1 MAFSITYRTNAVVLT
16 RVKVGSSTSLSTT
29 ASTTVFGQSV
39 TFTASVSPAISGV
52 GVLNGTV
59 TFMDG
64 LFTLGTAVVNGGIAT
79 FTISSLA
86 VGSHSIKAVFNGDGI
101 FETSF
106 SQVLLQT
113 VNSASG
119 TAVTTGQTATIG
131 FWQNKNGQALINSL
145 NGSASSTALG
155 NWLANNFSS
164 LYGSGA
170 GTRNLAGK
178 TNSQIAAF
186 YLTLFKVKGQK
197 LDAQVLATALAV
209 YVTTNSLS
217 RNVATQYGFLVTNA
231 GTGASTFN
239 VGSNGLAFGV
249 ANQTTLT
256 VFQILKAA
264 NQQAQQGVLYNGN
277 VDLRNRANTVLDGIN
292 QTGDIV

>member
-1 MAFSITYRTNAVVLT
+1 
-16 RVKVGSSTSLSTT
+16 
-29 ASTTVFGQSV
+29 
-39 TFTASVSPAISGV
+39 
-52 GVLNGTV
+52 
-59 TFMDG
+59 
-64 LFTLGTAVVNGGIAT
+64 
-79 FTISSLA
+79 
-86 VGSHSIKAVFNGDGI
+86 
-101 FETSF
+101 
-106 SQVLLQT
+106 VLLQT

-155 NWLANNFSS
+155 NWLANNFAS

-186 YLTLFKVKGQK
+186 YLTLSKVKGQK

-217 RNVATQYGFLVTNA
+217 GNVATQYGFLVTNA

-277 VDLRNRANTVLDGIN
+277 VDLRNRANTVFDGIN